1 MAPKLLKLFNQTP
14 DSRDR
19 AVMTSNGVIM
29 FKMKCVTFLSRNRVS
44 VQTTIT
50 IDPVRSLVTPESDAG
65 GSPVVKLTSWLL
77 LATPGQV
84 YKTSREEI
92 GSVTLSRLG

>member
-1 MAPKLLKLFNQTP
+1 
-14 DSRDR
+14 
-19 AVMTSNGVIM
+19 MTGNGVIM

-65 GSPVVKLTSWLL
+65 GSPVVKLASWLL

-84 YKTSREEI
+84 YKTSRDRVCNLI
-92 GSVTLSRLG
+92 KVRLGLLMGQVEIR

>member
-1 MAPKLLKLFNQTP
+1 
-14 DSRDR
+14 
-19 AVMTSNGVIM
+19 M

-84 YKTSREEI
+84 YKTSREEPEI
-92 GSVTLSRLG
+92 GSVMVLPTTTTTT